1 MPWNPN
7 EMIGELFMTALKY
20 RKLTV
25 ISRFLQI
32 VGCALLVG
40 ILNVHAA
47 IGKMNLIIAIFATLF
62 LLIIKFKSYVDI
74 HEKGSYIGEY
84 RIKPRSEGSIFA
96 CFCMVNVPCML
107 LPVFI
112 YQNDIISTTISVLI
126 VITAL
131 LLGIF
136 FALPNKKDYKIIGI
150 IEDIHNQQI
159 CLRDRNVVKRC
170 TTKEDIQRS
179 TQQGIYDILN
189 LTFTKRCNN

>member
-25 ISRFLQI
+25 ISSFLQI

-40 ILNVHAA
+40 TLNVHAA
-47 IGKMNLIIAIFATLF
+47 IGKMNIIIAIFAMIF
-62 LLIIKFKSYVDI
+62 LLIIKIKSYVDI

-84 RIKPRSEGSIFA
+84 RIKSRSEGGIFA

-112 YQNDIISTTISVLI
+112 YQNDIISTTISVVI

-136 FALPNKKDYKIIGI
+136 FALPSKEDYKIISI
-150 IEDIHNQQI
+150 IEDISNQRA
-159 CLRDRNVVKRC
+159 CLYDTNLVKKH
-170 TTKEDIQRS
+170 TTVKDVQGA

-189 LTFTKRCNN
+189 LIFTKRSNN